1 MASSREYKDFIL
13 NQLSNLNPTY
23 KPMMG
28 EFLIYVNG
36 VYFGGVFD
44 NRFLVKITK
53 TNEKYGLKKVL
64 PYENAK
70 PMYLVENVDDT
81 ENLEKLVWD
90 TIMGL
95 KN

>member
-1 MASSREYKDFIL
+1 MASNREYKDFIL

-44 NRFLVKITK
+44 NRFLVKMTK

-81 ENLEKLVWD
+81 EYLEKLVWD
-90 TIMGL
+90 TIRGL